1 MEVKTKVGI
10 SVEVESKGSLKT
22 INFDKP
28 VLSIELTK
36 DESRN
41 IGNLLTREIK
51 TGITAEIRKLVIENF
66 FATPHSFRDIKE
78 ELRRKGVNVKSA
90 SLNTIL
96 GKMVERHELVRSGTS
111 GSYLYQKKTRVPLE
125 K

>member
-1 MEVKTKVGI
+1 MEVRTKVGVK
-10 SVEVESKGSLKT
+10 VEIESNGSLKT

-28 VLSIELTK
+28 VRSIELTK

-51 TGITAEIRKLVIENF
+51 TGITAEIRKLVIDNF
-66 FATPHSFRDIKE
+66 FLTSRSFRDIKK
-78 ELRRKGVNVKSA
+78 ELRSKGVEAKSA

-96 GKMVERHELVRSGTS
+96 GKMVERQELFRTGTR
-111 GSYLYQKKTRVPLE
+111 GAYLYQKGC
-125 K
+125 

>member
-10 SVEVESKGSLKT
+10 RVEVESKGSLKT
-22 INFDKP
+22 INFNKP
-28 VLSIELTK
+28 VRSIELTK

-41 IGNLLTREIK
+41 IGNLLSREFK

-66 FATPHSFRDIKE
+66 FAVPHSFGDIKN
-78 ELRRKGVNVKSA
+78 ELRRKGVNAKSA

-96 GKMVERHELVRSGTS
+96 GKMVERKELTRSGTR
-111 GSYLYQKKTRVPLE
+111 GAYLYQKSKDALP
-125 K
+125 